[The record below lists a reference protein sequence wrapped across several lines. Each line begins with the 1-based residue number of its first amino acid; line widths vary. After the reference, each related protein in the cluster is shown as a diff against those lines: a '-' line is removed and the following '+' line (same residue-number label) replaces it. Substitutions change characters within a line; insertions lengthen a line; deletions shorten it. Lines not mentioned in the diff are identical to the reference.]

1 MIFVKISEDF
11 NKSRLKFA
19 LSHRFQSTVH
29 IVKLLRYY
37 IYCNKAPSLINA
49 PLPFLWEKGYQIAI
63 QIGFKT
69 LKFSQDIEIFV
80 YLPTFYLEN
89 VILGLLNCSANG
101 RILE

>member
-1 MIFVKISEDF
+1 M
-11 NKSRLKFA
+11 A
-19 LSHRFQSTVH
+19 CMH
-29 IVKLLRYY
+29 IVKLLRCH
-37 IYCNKAPSLINA
+37 IYCNKAASLINA

-89 VILGLLNCSANG
+89 VILGPELQRQRAYI
-101 RILE
+101 RINTVILYYGTCNYCGCAKF